1 MRRDVKYATPR
12 KYPAQEVPNGCLTA
26 LVCGLIL
33 AFVVFVVAL
42 VFKQVNDS
50 ATAGPSPVVR
60 HDSLGPTHTYDG
72 EIIRW
77 YVFTDPDTQVQY
89 LVNDRGGCVRRE
101 KREVG

>member
-1 MRRDVKYATPR
+1 MRRETRYATPR

-26 LVCGLIL
+26 LVCGMLV

-42 VFKQVNDS
+42 VFKQVNES
-50 ATAGPSPVVR
+50 ATAGPSTVVR

-89 LVNDRGGCVRRE
+89 LVNDRGGCVLRE